1 MVVPFLSQAFIRELF
16 VADDA
21 NIPEIMLFR
30 IALELDAGMQ
40 REMIRHVRLPLIPA
54 KAIMDVVLPSGL
66 VSKDACLEALAFQA
80 DPRSVDLPESSKTKR
95 GVKRSAGIQLA
106 GVYAVGDDE
115 DLPVP
120 AVRVPLRRRRLP

>member
-54 KAIMDVVLPSGL
+54 KAIMDVVLPSGF
-66 VSKDACLEALAFQA
+66 VSKDACLEAL
-80 DPRSVDLPESSKTKR
+80 PSKRTLAALICQNRPKR
-95 GVKRSAGIQLA
+95 KEGSR
-106 GVYAVGDDE
+106 E
-115 DLPVP
+115 M
-120 AVRVPLRRRRLP
+120 